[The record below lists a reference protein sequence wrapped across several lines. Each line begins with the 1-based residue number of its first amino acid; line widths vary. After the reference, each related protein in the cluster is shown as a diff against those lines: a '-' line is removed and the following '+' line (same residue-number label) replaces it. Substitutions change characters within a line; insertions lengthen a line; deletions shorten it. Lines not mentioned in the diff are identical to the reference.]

1 MRNWPKPQS
10 KRFVN
15 LEAIY
20 FISQVIA
27 AAALV
32 ASLIFVGLQ
41 VRAGMAQ
48 SRHAEQTA
56 RAQVH
61 QEIAESYRQMALEWV
76 RYPEMYKF
84 MIMGAETKDMT
95 DQQRQVFGGLY
106 FPTMQMGENIYYQ
119 HRNGLLDDDQYETY
133 LGHLSRLL
141 KSPAA
146 NDWWQDRKFAFNPE
160 YVAWI
165 DAKLGSLSD
174 FEPVGFYGEI
184 ESPDAPTPDTKLDAS
199 EDD

>member
-1 MRNWPKPQS
+1 MT
-10 KRFVN
+10 

-48 SRHAEQTA
+48 SKHAERTA

-84 MIMGAETKDMT
+84 MIIGVETEDMT
-95 DQQRQVFGGLY
+95 VQQRQIFGGLY

-119 HRNGLLDDDQYETY
+119 HCNGLLDDDQYETY

-160 YVAWI
+160 YTAWI
-165 DAKLGSLSD
+165 DAKLNSLSE

-184 ESPDAPTPDTKLDAS
+184 TSIEATPPVDGQENLEGNETFS
-199 EDD
+199 

>member
-1 MRNWPKPQS
+1 M
-10 KRFVN
+10 N

-48 SRHAEQTA
+48 SRHAERTA

-76 RYPEMYKF
+76 RYPQMYKF
-84 MIMGAETKDMT
+84 MIMGAKTQDMSEE
-95 DQQRQVFGGLY
+95 QRQVFGGLY

-146 NDWWQDRKFAFNPE
+146 NDWWQDRKFAFNPQ

-165 DAKLGSLSD
+165 DAKLTSLGE
-174 FEPVGFYGEI
+174 FKPVGFYGE
-184 ESPDAPTPDTKLDAS
+184 STSSQAALPDEEPVS
-199 EDD
+199 SHGG